1 MMFKLLIHGSENQY
15 QCRFCLEE
23 QKTLRR
29 LISPCSCTGTQKYV
43 HISCLQ
49 KYLSLGKLSCPVCT
63 KPFHFFV
70 NDRKL
75 IRIMANFC
83 SWCYQAIYKQNIIIA
98 NRLLFD
104 IHRGETMFSW
114 KFVFS
119 RFCEFALFRCLFNFN
134 VVILLICIF
143 EVFLAYLLIVL
154 LNFLFPQK
162 LLQRNSTLN
171 EVRFIAGNN
180 ARQIHDIIN
189 DAQELFP
196 PVFHSLTE
204 ERISQ
209 LDNKQRSTWNVKNPM
224 KRVVRKMLT
233 KIKLLQKKKS

>member
-1 MMFKLLIHGSENQY
+1 MGLVKVTKGSCFWLEISFAEKNCFLLCSLLRLNHLNYVQIKLEINMFKLLIQGFENHY

-63 KPFHFFV
+63 KPFHLFV

-75 IRIMANFC
+75 LRIMANFC
-83 SWCYQAIYKQNIIIA
+83 SWCYQAIYKQNIIIS

-119 RFCEFALFRCLFNFN
+119 RFCEFALFQCFLCIMYYIMNLSWIISCNEMNF
-134 VVILLICIF
+134 VQC
-143 EVFLAYLLIVL
+143 
-154 LNFLFPQK
+154 
-162 LLQRNSTLN
+162 
-171 EVRFIAGNN
+171 
-180 ARQIHDIIN
+180 
-189 DAQELFP
+189 
-196 PVFHSLTE
+196 
-204 ERISQ
+204 RISLNQ
-209 LDNKQRSTWNVKNPM
+209 LLR
-224 KRVVRKMLT
+224 
-233 KIKLLQKKKS
+233 QKTV